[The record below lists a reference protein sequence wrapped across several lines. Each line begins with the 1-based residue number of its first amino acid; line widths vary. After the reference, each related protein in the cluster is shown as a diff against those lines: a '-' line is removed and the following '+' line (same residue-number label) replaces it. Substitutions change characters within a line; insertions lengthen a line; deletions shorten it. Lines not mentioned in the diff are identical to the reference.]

1 MAVNQPLDMMFFH
14 LCDHRMW
21 VDVHDFQR
29 FAAVSSFAVGS
40 HSGGHAFANTQ
51 RQGEEQRLQPALMD
65 FCAKCLITRVIGAQ
79 RIAVQDKH
87 PATVQIEH
95 FFLGEQRH
103 AAFAGEAFAN
113 QEVTIT
119 VNKETGDAGINN
131 RFNSGSDFTM

>member
-1 MAVNQPLDMMFFH
+1 MAVNQPLDMVFFH
-14 LCDHRMW
+14 LRDNRMF

-29 FAAVSSFAVGS
+29 LAAVGGFAVGT

-65 FCAKCLITRVIGAQ
+65 FCAKCLITRVISTQ

-87 PATVQIEH
+87 PTTVQIEY

-119 VNKETGDAGINN
+119 VNEEAGDAGINN
-131 RFNSGSDFTM
+131 RFNGGGYFTV

>member
-14 LCDHRMW
+14 LCDNRMW

-29 FAAVSSFAVGS
+29 FAAVSGFTVGT
-40 HSGGHAFANTQ
+40 HSGSHAFANTQ
-51 RQGEEQRLQPALMD
+51 RQGEEQRCSMRDGLLRES
-65 FCAKCLITRVIGAQ
+65 LITRVHGAQ

-87 PATVQIEH
+87 PATVQIEY

-119 VNKETGDAGINN
+119 VDEETGDAGINN
-131 RFNSGSDFTM
+131 RFNGGGDFTM